1 MAKTGRPSKYSTI
14 NLDQVKKL
22 VLRGWTDLQMS
33 DFFGVDETTWHRW
46 KEKHPEFCQSLKDWK
61 VEADAIVERCLFERA
76 TGYSHPEDKIFKPAG
91 EDPTIVPTIKH
102 YPPDTVAGIFWLKN
116 RQPGKW
122 REKQDVSLEHSGE
135 INQCIRVVFEDGS
148 PVSE

>member
-1 MAKTGRPSKYSTI
+1 MAKMGRPSKYDLI
-14 NLDQVKKL
+14 NLEQVKKL
-22 VLRGWTDLQMS
+22 ALRGWTDLQMS
-33 DFFGVDETTWHRW
+33 EFFEVDESTWTRW
-46 KEKHPEFCQSLKDWK
+46 KEKHEDFRTALKDWK
-61 VEADAIVERCLFERA
+61 VEADSIVERCLFERA

-116 RQPGKW
+116 RQPEIW
-122 REKQDVSLEHSGE
+122 REKQDLTLDHSGT
-135 INQCIRVVFEDGS
+135 INQCIKVVFEDGS